1 MHWQASQQ
9 VGDSALRQA
18 ERKEVQGEASFWKLL
33 VMLLMH
39 LCPDS
44 ERHEQPWDV
53 AESGKEAEAA
63 ELPTDFSHALLSV
76 TVCACAV
83 YTHTVYVVFVHY
95 ARGCVK
101 IEAALLALLMCM
113 HRCKKKPL

>member
-1 MHWQASQQ
+1 M
-9 VGDSALRQA
+9 A
-18 ERKEVQGEASFWKLL
+18 EF
-33 VMLLMH
+33 
-39 LCPDS
+39 
-44 ERHEQPWDV
+44 
-53 AESGKEAEAA
+53 GKEAEAA
-63 ELPTDFSHALLSV
+63 EIPTDFSHALLSV

-113 HRCKKKPL
+113 HRCKKKPLSVTHRSTTCGGLSRPDSGFPGREGGGGKDRRETQIQSKP